1 MERSQFTFYA
11 SFAEAADLIKK
22 KTDRCDFYDVL
33 KDYALYGKEPDL
45 LQTPDVVA
53 VAFKLI
59 KPTLDASVR
68 KAEGGKKKASK
79 EDAGKMAK
87 RCKEDTGK
95 IPGRYEEDTSKLPEE
110 TGNEKENEKENE
122 YENECCY
129 PPTPLTGGSKAVKY
143 YLDRINATPSRTC
156 IDELLGYEK
165 TLGTEICLKAMD
177 VALDDKKTAWSYIR
191 AILQDKA
198 ARGIR
203 TLADWQADEDKRRAD
218 KAIVNPKTAGSTP
231 GHAPAP
237 ERDERAKASMERLR
251 KQLREEAGT

>member
-1 MERSQFTFYA
+1 MAIIS
-11 SFAEAADLIKK
+11 
-22 KTDRCDFYDVL
+22 
-33 KDYALYGKEPDL
+33 YALDQEEPEL
-45 LQTPDVVA
+45 KGVPLSI
-53 VAFKLI
+53 FILI
-59 KPTLDASVR
+59 RPTLDAGR
-68 KAEGGKKKASK
+68 KKAKNRMNKSKTKQEQNSK
-79 EDAGKMAK
+79 E
-87 RCKEDTGK
+87 KEREVEGE
-95 IPGRYEEDTSKLPEE
+95 IEGECEIEC
-110 TGNEKENEKENE
+110 
-122 YENECCY
+122 ENECY
-129 PPTPLTGGSKAVKY
+129 PPNPLVGGSKAVKY

-198 ARGIR
+198 SRGIR

-218 KAIVNPKTAGSTP
+218 KAITNPKTAGSTP

>member
-1 MERSQFTFYA
+1 MAIIS
-11 SFAEAADLIKK
+11 
-22 KTDRCDFYDVL
+22 
-33 KDYALYGKEPDL
+33 YALDQEEPEL
-45 LQTPDVVA
+45 KGVPLSI
-53 VAFKLI
+53 FILI
-59 KPTLDASVR
+59 RPTLDAGR
-68 KAEGGKKKASK
+68 KKAKNRMNKSKTKQEQNSK
-79 EDAGKMAK
+79 E
-87 RCKEDTGK
+87 KEREVEGE
-95 IPGRYEEDTSKLPEE
+95 IEGECEIEC
-110 TGNEKENEKENE
+110 
-122 YENECCY
+122 ENECY
-129 PPTPLTGGSKAVKY
+129 PPNPLVGGSKAVKY

-231 GHAPAP
+231 GHAPTP